1 MEFFAATKAHDFFS
15 FGPVADILG
24 WIMDLLF
31 RFTQSFGVMK
41 IGLCIIL
48 FTLIIKVLMFPLTI
62 KQQKFSKL
70 NAVMQ
75 PEIMAIQKKYKGKT
89 DQTSMMKMNAETKA
103 VYEKYGTSMTGGCLQ
118 LVIQMPILFALY
130 RVIYNIPGYVSSVKA
145 YFETIVDAIGGTNAI
160 STLTQFA
167 NDHNIALTTL
177 TNKSGELTNTD
188 QMIDILYKF
197 TPDQWDKF
205 QQLFSGS
212 AADVIATTSQEIIDM
227 NTFLGLNLAASPWN
241 GFVPSVAWLIPILA
255 GLTQWYS
262 TKLMTSQTK
271 VSDDMP
277 GANVMKQMN
286 ITMPLMS
293 VFFCFTFPI
302 GIGIYWISQSVF
314 MVIQQWIVNAYLGKI
329 DMDEMI
335 KKNVEKANAKRAK
348 KGLPPSK
355 ISQNATGSLKQVQA
369 EEEKQEADLHKKIER
384 SKAQVKESTAYYND
398 NAKPG
403 SLAAKANMVKKYNEK
418 HNK

>member
-1 MEFFAATKAHDFFS
+1 
-15 FGPVADILG
+15 
-24 WIMDLLF
+24 MDMLF
-31 RFTQSFGVMK
+31 RFTNQFNILN

-48 FTLIIKVLMFPLTI
+48 FTLIIKILMFPLTI
-62 KQQKFSKL
+62 KQQKFTKL
-70 NAVMQ
+70 NAIMQ

-89 DQTSMMKMNAETKA
+89 DQESMMKMNAETRA
-103 VYEKYGTSMTGGCLQ
+103 VYERYGTSMTGGCLQ

-130 RVIYNIPGYVSSVKA
+130 RVIYNIPGYVNSVKE
-145 YFETIVDAIGGTNAI
+145 YFQAVVDSIGGVNAI
-160 STLTQFA
+160 SKVTQFA
-167 NDHNIALTTL
+167 NDNSISLKTI

-188 QMIDILYKF
+188 QIIDFLYKL
-197 TPDQWDKF
+197 TPEQWSKF
-205 QQLFSGS
+205 QDLFKESE
-212 AADVIATTSQEIIDM
+212 AAVNVIAEKSASIIEM
-227 NTFLGLNLAASPWN
+227 NTFLGMNLASNPWN
-241 GFVPSVAWLIPILA
+241 GGHINVAWLIPILA

-262 TKLMTSQTK
+262 TKLMSSNSQM
-271 VSDDMP
+271 SDDVP
-277 GANVMKQMN
+277 GASMMKQMN

-302 GIGIYWISQSVF
+302 GIGIYWIAQSVF
-314 MVIQQWIVNAYLGKI
+314 TVLQQWIVNSYLNRI

-348 KGLPPSK
+348 KGLPPAK
-355 ISQNATGSLKQVQA
+355 ISQNATTSLKQLQA
-369 EEEKQEADLHKKIER
+369 EEEKKEAALKEKIAKT
-384 SKAQVKESTAYYND
+384 SVQVKESTAYYND

>member
-1 MEFFAATKAHDFFS
+1 
-15 FGPVADILG
+15 
-24 WIMDLLF
+24 
-31 RFTQSFGVMK
+31 
-41 IGLCIIL
+41 
-48 FTLIIKVLMFPLTI
+48 
-62 KQQKFSKL
+62 
-70 NAVMQ
+70 
-75 PEIMAIQKKYKGKT
+75 
-89 DQTSMMKMNAETKA
+89 MMKMNAETKA

-241 GFVPSVAWLIPILA
+241 LSLIHI
-255 GLTQWYS
+255 
-262 TKLMTSQTK
+262 
-271 VSDDMP
+271 
-277 GANVMKQMN
+277 
-286 ITMPLMS
+286 
-293 VFFCFTFPI
+293 
-302 GIGIYWISQSVF
+302 
-314 MVIQQWIVNAYLGKI
+314 
-329 DMDEMI
+329 
-335 KKNVEKANAKRAK
+335 
-348 KGLPPSK
+348 
-355 ISQNATGSLKQVQA
+355 
-369 EEEKQEADLHKKIER
+369 
-384 SKAQVKESTAYYND
+384 
-398 NAKPG
+398 
-403 SLAAKANMVKKYNEK
+403 
-418 HNK
+418 